1 MKFLGIFT
9 KIFHQHGK
17 EVSSEIEDSVSIG
30 DIIKIPGATYISEGI
45 HLEYNSS
52 MTIPEAK
59 SIIGRTVVSLRSEEF
74 SLSLKFD
81 NGDELV
87 IIGMTVDSEDNADSL
102 DIRINKNI
110 LNI

>member
-9 KIFHQHGK
+9 KIFYQHGK
-17 EVSSEIEDSVSIG
+17 EVSSEVEGRVSIG
-30 DIIKIPGATYISEGI
+30 GLIKTPGSTYISEGI

-59 SIIGRTVVSLRSEEF
+59 SIIGKTIISLRAEEF
-74 SLSLKFD
+74 SLSLKFN

-87 IIGMTVDSEDNADSL
+87 ITGITVDSEDNADSL